1 MKTMLTC
8 SKNDH
13 GWPVIASLL
22 RRFFVN
28 TDDNHDFFS
37 ILFCHYVLINQ
48 YETEECYFTRVNFKT
63 GMTMITYAW
72 ITLHKQSIHGYG
84 LCCENLISAQN
95 FDSSLCL
102 LSGHL

>member
-1 MKTMLTC
+1 
-8 SKNDH
+8 
-13 GWPVIASLL
+13 
-22 RRFFVN
+22 
-28 TDDNHDFFS
+28 
-37 ILFCHYVLINQ
+37 
-48 YETEECYFTRVNFKT
+48 
-63 GMTMITYAW
+63 MTMITYAW

>member
-1 MKTMLTC
+1 MITM
-8 SKNDH
+8 
-13 GWPVIASLL
+13 I
-22 RRFFVN
+22 
-28 TDDNHDFFS
+28 FFS
-37 ILFCHYVLINQ
+37 ILFGHYVLINQ
-48 YETEECYFTRVNFKT
+48 YETEECYFTLITFKT
-63 GMTMITYAW
+63 GMTMITYAL